1 MSGTAGAI
9 SYPPVSIQAGS
20 WIRRPILEKIRAML
34 YVDIPTRP
42 DIRSLIEERADACVS
57 LYLSTTPE
65 TQHVGASRIAFGNL
79 VKQALEQLDAVDF
92 DKRRRALLAEQ
103 FDDLID
109 DGSFWTFQAHSLA
122 VLATPDS
129 IRTFRLPNR
138 LHDMAQVSDRF
149 HLKPLLRAVTFPHRA
164 FVLALAE
171 KGPRLIEVSA
181 DLPAAEV
188 NVKDMPK
195 DAGSA
200 TGRAS
205 VNDRSPS
212 GRIHGSE
219 GQKVLLR
226 QYARQIDAVLRPFL
240 SGRDEPLILAATEPL
255 LSTYRSVNT
264 YPGLA
269 GDAISASPV
278 EKTPSQIAEA
288 ARPVIDGLNAAR
300 IAAFAELYESRAQQ
314 GRATSDLSQAA
325 RAATFGAID
334 TLLVDMDE
342 VVPGTV
348 DEADGTV
355 HLSKDEGA
363 KTYGVVDEIAGRALV
378 AGATVLAVRRDD
390 IPGGASLAA
399 ILRYAL

>member
-1 MSGTAGAI
+1 METI
-9 SYPPVSIQAGS
+9 EP
-20 WIRRPILEKIRAML
+20 ML

-42 DIRSLIEERADACVS
+42 DIRALIEERADACVS

-65 TQHVGASRIAFGNL
+65 TQHVGASRIALGNL
-79 VKQALEQLDAVDF
+79 VKQALEQLDAIGF
-92 DKRRRALLAEQ
+92 DKRRRALLSEQ

-109 DGSFWTFQAHSLA
+109 DDGFWNFQAHSLA

-138 LHDMAQVSDRF
+138 LHDMVQVADRF

-171 KGPRLIEVSA
+171 HGPRLVEVSA
-181 DLPAAEV
+181 DLPAEEV
-188 NVKDMPK
+188 RVKDMPK

-226 QYARQIDAVLRPFL
+226 QYARQIDGVLRPVL
-240 SGRDEPLILAATEPL
+240 SGRDEPLVLVATEPL
-255 LSTYRSVNT
+255 LSLYRSVNT
-264 YPGLA
+264 YPALA
-269 GDAISASPV
+269 GEAVTVSPGELSPGQLADAI
-278 EKTPSQIAEA
+278 
-288 ARPVIDGLNAAR
+288 RPVLDGLYSAR
-300 IAAFAELYESRAQQ
+300 IAAFAELFNSRGQQ
-314 GRATSDLSQAA
+314 GRATSDLAQAA

-334 TLLVDMDE
+334 TLLIDMDE
-342 VVPGTV
+342 VVPGTI

-355 HLSKDEGA
+355 HLAEGEGA
-363 KTYGVVDEIAGRALV
+363 RSYGVVDEIASRALI
-378 AGATVLAVRRDD
+378 AGATVLAVRRED
-390 IPGGASLAA
+390 IPGGSSLAA

>member
-1 MSGTAGAI
+1 
-9 SYPPVSIQAGS
+9 
-20 WIRRPILEKIRAML
+20 ML

-79 VKQALEQLDAVDF
+79 VKQALAQLDAIGF
-92 DKRRRALLAEQ
+92 DKRRSALLAEQ
-103 FDDLID
+103 FDDLVDD
-109 DGSFWTFQAHSLA
+109 DGFWNFQAHSLA

-138 LHDMAQVSDRF
+138 LQDMAQVADRF

-171 KGPRLIEVSA
+171 HGPRLVEVSA
-181 DLPAAEV
+181 DLPAGEV
-188 NVKDMPK
+188 RVKDMPK

-212 GRIHGSE
+212 GRIHGAE

-226 QYARQIDAVLRPFL
+226 QYARQIDAVLRPVM
-240 SGRDEPLILAATEPL
+240 SGRDEPLVLVAAEPL
-255 LSTYRSVNT
+255 LSIYRSVNS

-269 GDAISASPV
+269 PEAVTTSPG
-278 EKTPSQIAEA
+278 ELSPGQLAEA
-288 ARPVIDGLNAAR
+288 IRPVLDGLYAAR
-300 IAAFAELYESRAQQ
+300 LAAFAELYNSRGQQ
-314 GRATSDLSQAA
+314 GLATTDLAQAA

-334 TLLVDMDE
+334 TLLIDMDE
-342 VVPGTV
+342 VVPGTI
-348 DEADGTV
+348 DESDGTV
-355 HLSKDEGA
+355 HLAADEGA
-363 KTYGVVDEIAGRALV
+363 ESYGVVGEIASRAII
-378 AGATVLAVRRDD
+378 AGATVLAVRRED